1 MSMNSWT
8 PRLAAGL
15 LCALPLAA
23 PAAAAEKSNVKLG
36 VVGPLTGPFAVMG
49 EQWRQGI
56 EAYLAIHGDTVN
68 GRKIEVIYRDTT
80 GNPATAKQ
88 LTQELVTREKVQF
101 LGGYGLTPEANA
113 SAPIVNQAK
122 IPTFLFHVA
131 SPSSMPL
138 SPYFVRV
145 GQNIATNGA
154 VSAQWALKSGKTKAY
169 IAIADYGPG
178 HDFAKG
184 FKEYYTSHGGEIV
197 REDAIPLNTVD
208 FSPFAERIDAAAPQY
223 VSMFIP
229 PGAPAVSMV
238 KALAA
243 RGILAKTLV
252 VGQGEAEDPDIHLF
266 DGAVLNFHSVIYY
279 SSTLET
285 PENKRFVET
294 LRTKFGP
301 KALPS
306 TFTLGGYDSMA
317 LIFKI
322 VSEGEGDTTDG
333 DKVMRSL
340 VGYSYESPR
349 GQVTIAPSR
358 ELIEDF
364 IVRRVEKSGEGL
376 RNVVI
381 DTIPRVDP
389 ATFK

>member
-1 MSMNSWT
+1 MCAWK
-8 PRLAAGL
+8 PRLAAVL
-15 LCALPLAA
+15 LCVLTVGGGAT
-23 PAAAAEKSNVKLG
+23 AAEKPIVKLG
-36 VVGPLTGPFAVMG
+36 VVGPFTGPFAVMG
-49 EQWRQGI
+49 EQWRHGI
-56 EAYLAIHGDTVN
+56 ETYLALHGDVVN
-68 GRKIEVIYRDTT
+68 GRKIEVVYRDTT

-88 LTQELVTREKVQF
+88 LTQELVTREKVSF

-113 SAPIVNQAK
+113 SASVINSAK
-122 IPTFLFHVA
+122 IPTFLYHAA
-131 SPSSMPL
+131 SPSSMAL

-154 VSAQWALKSGKTKAY
+154 VSAYWALKAGKTKAY

-184 FKEYYTSHGGEIV
+184 FREYYTSHGGEIV

-223 VSMFIP
+223 LAMFIP

-243 RGILAKTLV
+243 RGILTKTLV

-266 DGAVLNFHSVIYY
+266 DGAILNFHSVIYY
-279 SSTLET
+279 SSTMDT
-285 PENKRFVET
+285 AENKRFIEA
-294 LRTKFGP
+294 LQAKFGQQ
-301 KALPS
+301 ALPS

-317 LIFKI
+317 LVFKA
-322 VSEGEGDTTDG
+322 VSEGDLDG
-333 DKVMRSL
+333 DKMMRSL
-340 VGYSYESPR
+340 VGYTYESPR
-349 GQVTIAPSR
+349 GKVTIAPSR
-358 ELIEDF
+358 EPVEDF
-364 IVRRVEKSGEGL
+364 IVRRVERTGEGL
-376 RNVVI
+376 RNVII

>member
-1 MSMNSWT
+1 MNLWT
-8 PRLAAGL
+8 SRLATVL
-15 LCALPLAA
+15 LCALPLSGVTI
-23 PAAAAEKSNVKLG
+23 AAEKSTVKVG

-56 EAYLAIHGDTVN
+56 ETYLAVHGDIVN
-68 GRKIEVIYRDTT
+68 GHRIEVIYRDTT

-88 LTQELVTREKVQF
+88 LTQELITREKVSF

-113 SAPIVNQAK
+113 SAPIVNSAK
-122 IPTFLFHVA
+122 IPTFLYHVA
-131 SPSSMPL
+131 SPSSMSL

-145 GQNIATNGA
+145 GQNIAANGA
-154 VSAQWALKSGKTKAY
+154 VSAHWALKSGKTKAY

-184 FKEYYTSHGGEIV
+184 FRDYYTSHGGEIV

-208 FSPFAERIDAAAPQY
+208 FSAFAERIDAAAPQY
-223 VSMFIP
+223 LAMFIP

-243 RGILAKTLV
+243 RGILTKTLV

-279 SSTLET
+279 SSTLDT
-285 PENKRFVET
+285 SENKQFVER
-294 LRTKFGP
+294 LKAKFGQQ
-301 KALPS
+301 ALPS

-317 LIFKI
+317 LIFKA
-322 VSEGEGDTTDG
+322 VSERDGDTTDG

-340 VGYSYESPR
+340 VGYTYASPR

-364 IVRRVEKSGEGL
+364 IVRRVEKTGEGL
-376 RNVVI
+376 RNVII

>member
-1 MSMNSWT
+1 MCAWK
-8 PRLAAGL
+8 PRLAAVL
-15 LCALPLAA
+15 LCVLTVGGGAT
-23 PAAAAEKSNVKLG
+23 AAEKPIVKLG
-36 VVGPLTGPFAVMG
+36 VVGPFTGPFAVMG

-56 EAYLAIHGDTVN
+56 ETYLALHGDVVN
-68 GRKIEVIYRDTT
+68 GRKIEVVYRDTT

-88 LTQELVTREKVQF
+88 LTQELVTREKVSF

-113 SAPIVNQAK
+113 SASVINSAK
-122 IPTFLFHVA
+122 IPTFLYHA
-131 SPSSMPL
+131 SSPSSMAL

-154 VSAQWALKSGKTKAY
+154 VSAYWALKAGKTKAY

-184 FKEYYTSHGGEIV
+184 FREYYTSHGGEIV

-223 VSMFIP
+223 LAMFIP

-243 RGILAKTLV
+243 RGILTKTLV

-266 DGAVLNFHSVIYY
+266 DGAILNFHSVIYY
-279 SSTLET
+279 SSTMDT
-285 PENKRFVET
+285 AENKRFIEA
-294 LRTKFGP
+294 LQAKFGQQ
-301 KALPS
+301 ALPS

-317 LIFKI
+317 LVFKA
-322 VSEGEGDTTDG
+322 VSEGDLDG
-333 DKVMRSL
+333 DKMMRSL
-340 VGYSYESPR
+340 VGYTYESPR
-349 GQVTIAPSR
+349 GKVTIAPSR
-358 ELIEDF
+358 EPVEDF
-364 IVRRVEKSGEGL
+364 IVRRVERTGEGL
-376 RNVVI
+376 RNVII

>member
-1 MSMNSWT
+1 MNLWT
-8 PRLAAGL
+8 SRLATVL
-15 LCALPLAA
+15 LCALPLSGVTT
-23 PAAAAEKSNVKLG
+23 AAENSTVKVG

-56 EAYLAIHGDTVN
+56 ETYLAVHGDIVN
-68 GRKIEVIYRDTT
+68 GHRIEVIYRDTT

-88 LTQELVTREKVQF
+88 LTQELITREKVSF

-113 SAPIVNQAK
+113 SAPIVNSAK
-122 IPTFLFHVA
+122 IPTFLYHVA
-131 SPSSMPL
+131 SPSSMSL

-145 GQNIATNGA
+145 GQNIAANGA
-154 VSAQWALKSGKTKAY
+154 VSAHWALKSGKTKAY

-184 FKEYYTSHGGEIV
+184 FRDYYTSHGGEIV

-223 VSMFIP
+223 LAMFIP

-243 RGILAKTLV
+243 RGILTKTLV

-279 SSTLET
+279 SSTLDT
-285 PENKRFVET
+285 SENKQFVER
-294 LRTKFGP
+294 LKAKFGQQ
-301 KALPS
+301 ALPS

-317 LIFKI
+317 LIFKA
-322 VSEGEGDTTDG
+322 VSERDGDTTDG

-340 VGYSYESPR
+340 VGYTYASPR
-349 GQVTIAPSR
+349 GQVTIAASR

-364 IVRRVEKSGEGL
+364 IVRRVEKTGEGL
-376 RNVVI
+376 RNVII

-389 ATFK
+389 AMFK

>member
-1 MSMNSWT
+1 MMNAWT
-8 PRLAAGL
+8 SRLAVAL
-15 LCALPLAA
+15 LYATCLVPALG
-23 PAAAAEKSNVKLG
+23 AEQSTIKLG
-36 VVGPLTGPFAVMG
+36 VVGPFTGPFAVMG

-56 EAYLAIHGDTVN
+56 ETYLAVHGDVVN
-68 GRKIEVIYRDTT
+68 GRKIEVVYRDTT

-88 LTQELVTREKVQF
+88 LTQELVTREKVSF

-113 SAPIVNQAK
+113 SATIVNSAK
-122 IPTFLFHVA
+122 IPTFLYHVA
-131 SPSSMPL
+131 SPSSMSL

-154 VSAQWALKSGKTKAY
+154 VSAHWALKAGKTKAY
-169 IAIADYGPG
+169 IAVADYGPG

-184 FKEYYTSHGGEIV
+184 FREYYTSHGGEIV

-223 VSMFIP
+223 LAMFIP

-252 VGQGEAEDPDIHLF
+252 VGQGEAEDPDIHLY
-266 DGAVLNFHSVIYY
+266 DGAILNFHSVIYY
-279 SSTLET
+279 SSTLDT
-285 PENKRFVET
+285 PENKRFVEK
-294 LRTKFGP
+294 LKAKFGP
-301 KALPS
+301 QALPS

-317 LIFKI
+317 LIFKA
-322 VSEGEGDTTDG
+322 VSAGELEG
-333 DKVMRSL
+333 DKVMRLLAGST
-340 VGYSYESPR
+340 YDSPR

-358 ELIEDF
+358 ELVEDF
-364 IVRRVEKSGEGL
+364 IVRRVENTGEGL
-376 RNVVI
+376 RNVII

-389 ATFK
+389 AAFK

>member
-1 MSMNSWT
+1 MNLWT
-8 PRLAAGL
+8 SRLATVL
-15 LCALPLAA
+15 LCTLPLSGVTT
-23 PAAAAEKSNVKLG
+23 AAEKSTVKVG

-56 EAYLAIHGDTVN
+56 ETYLAVHGDIVN
-68 GRKIEVIYRDTT
+68 GHRIEVIYRDTT

-88 LTQELVTREKVQF
+88 LTQELITREKVSF

-113 SAPIVNQAK
+113 SAPIVNSAK
-122 IPTFLFHVA
+122 IPTFLYHVA
-131 SPSSMPL
+131 SPSSMSL

-145 GQNIATNGA
+145 GQNIAANGA
-154 VSAQWALKSGKTKAY
+154 VSAHWALKSGKTKAY

-184 FKEYYTSHGGEIV
+184 FREYYTSHGGEIV

-223 VSMFIP
+223 LAMFIP

-243 RGILAKTLV
+243 RGILTKTLV

-279 SSTLET
+279 SSTLDT
-285 PENKRFVET
+285 SENKQFVER
-294 LRTKFGP
+294 LKAKFGQQ
-301 KALPS
+301 ALPS

-317 LIFKI
+317 LIFKA
-322 VSEGEGDTTDG
+322 VSERDGDTTDG

-340 VGYSYESPR
+340 VGYTYASPR

-364 IVRRVEKSGEGL
+364 IVRRVEKTGEGL
-376 RNVVI
+376 RNVII
-381 DTIPRVDP
+381 DTVPRVDP

>member
-1 MSMNSWT
+1 MCVWT
-8 PRLAAGL
+8 PRLAAVLFCVLTVAGT
-15 LCALPLAA
+15 AT
-23 PAAAAEKSNVKLG
+23 AAEKPIVRLG
-36 VVGPLTGPFAVMG
+36 VVGPFTGPFAVMG

-56 EAYLAIHGDTVN
+56 EAYLAVHGDVVN
-68 GRKIEVIYRDTT
+68 GRKIEVVYRDTT

-88 LTQELVTREKVQF
+88 LTQELVTREKVSF

-113 SAPIVNQAK
+113 SASVINSAK
-122 IPTFLFHVA
+122 IPTFLYHAA

-154 VSAQWALKSGKTKAY
+154 VSAYWALKAGKTKAY

-178 HDFAKG
+178 RDFAKG
-184 FKEYYTSHGGEIV
+184 FREYYTSHGGEIV

-223 VSMFIP
+223 LAMFIP

-243 RGILAKTLV
+243 RGILTKTLV

-266 DGAVLNFHSVIYY
+266 DGAILNFHSVIYY
-279 SSTLET
+279 SSTMDT
-285 PENKRFVET
+285 AENKRFIET
-294 LRTKFGP
+294 LQAKFGQQ
-301 KALPS
+301 ALPS

-317 LIFKI
+317 LIFKA
-322 VSEGEGDTTDG
+322 VSEGDLDG

-340 VGYSYESPR
+340 VGYTYESPR
-349 GQVTIAPSR
+349 GKVTIAPSR
-358 ELIEDF
+358 EPVEDF
-364 IVRRVEKSGEGL
+364 IVRRVEKTGEGL
-376 RNVVI
+376 RNVII
-381 DTIPRVDP
+381 DRIPRVDP

>member
-1 MSMNSWT
+1 MCAWK
-8 PRLAAGL
+8 PRLAAVL
-15 LCALPLAA
+15 LCVLTVGGGAT
-23 PAAAAEKSNVKLG
+23 AAEKPIVKLG
-36 VVGPLTGPFAVMG
+36 VVGPFTGPFAVMG

-56 EAYLAIHGDTVN
+56 ETYLALHGDVVN
-68 GRKIEVIYRDTT
+68 GRKIEVVYRDTT

-88 LTQELVTREKVQF
+88 LTQELVTREKVSF

-113 SAPIVNQAK
+113 SASVINSAK
-122 IPTFLFHVA
+122 IPTFLYHAA
-131 SPSSMPL
+131 SPSSMAL

-154 VSAQWALKSGKTKAY
+154 VSAYWALKAGKTKAY

-184 FKEYYTSHGGEIV
+184 FREYYTSHGGEIV

-223 VSMFIP
+223 LAMFIP

-243 RGILAKTLV
+243 RGILTKTLV

-266 DGAVLNFHSVIYY
+266 DGAILNFHSVIYY
-279 SSTLET
+279 SSTMDT
-285 PENKRFVET
+285 AENKQFIEA
-294 LRTKFGP
+294 LQAKFGQQ
-301 KALPS
+301 ALPS

-317 LIFKI
+317 LVFKA
-322 VSEGEGDTTDG
+322 VSEGDLDG
-333 DKVMRSL
+333 DKMMRSL
-340 VGYSYESPR
+340 VGYTYESPR
-349 GQVTIAPSR
+349 GKVTIAPSR
-358 ELIEDF
+358 EPVEDF
-364 IVRRVEKSGEGL
+364 IVRRVERTGEGL
-376 RNVVI
+376 RNVII

>member
-1 MSMNSWT
+1 MCAWK
-8 PRLAAGL
+8 PRLAAVL
-15 LCALPLAA
+15 LCVLTVGGGAT
-23 PAAAAEKSNVKLG
+23 AAEKPIVKLG
-36 VVGPLTGPFAVMG
+36 VVGPFTGPFAVMG

-56 EAYLAIHGDTVN
+56 ETYLALHGDVVN
-68 GRKIEVIYRDTT
+68 GRKIEVVYRDTT

-88 LTQELVTREKVQF
+88 LTQELVTREKVSF

-113 SAPIVNQAK
+113 SASVINSAK
-122 IPTFLFHVA
+122 IPTFLYHAA
-131 SPSSMPL
+131 SPSSMAL

-154 VSAQWALKSGKTKAY
+154 VSAYWALKAGKTKAY

-184 FKEYYTSHGGEIV
+184 FREYYTSHGGEIV

-223 VSMFIP
+223 LAMFIP

-243 RGILAKTLV
+243 RGILTKTLV

-266 DGAVLNFHSVIYY
+266 DGAILNFHSVIYY
-279 SSTLET
+279 SSTMDT
-285 PENKRFVET
+285 AENKRFIEA
-294 LRTKFGP
+294 LQAKFGQQ
-301 KALPS
+301 ALPS

-317 LIFKI
+317 LVFKA
-322 VSEGEGDTTDG
+322 VSEGDLDG
-333 DKVMRSL
+333 DKMMRSL
-340 VGYSYESPR
+340 VGYTYESPR
-349 GQVTIAPSR
+349 GKVTIAPSR
-358 ELIEDF
+358 EPVEDF
-364 IVRRVEKSGEGL
+364 IVRRVERTGEGL
-376 RNVVI
+376 RNVII

>member
-1 MSMNSWT
+1 MNSWT
-8 PRLAAGL
+8 PRLAAVL
-15 LCALPLAA
+15 LCVLPVAGPA
-23 PAAAAEKSNVKLG
+23 AAAAEKSTVKLG
-36 VVGPLTGPFAVMG
+36 VVGPFTGPFAVMG

-56 EAYLAIHGDTVN
+56 ETYLAVHGDIVN

-113 SAPIVNQAK
+113 SASIINSGK

-154 VSAQWALKSGKTKAY
+154 VSAQWALKAGKTKAY

-184 FKEYYTSHGGEIV
+184 FREYYTSHGGEIV

-223 VSMFIP
+223 LAMFIP

-243 RGILAKTLV
+243 RGILTKTLV

-266 DGAVLNFHSVIYY
+266 DGAILNFHSVIYY
-279 SSTLET
+279 SSTLDT
-285 PENKRFVET
+285 SENKKFVGT
-294 LRTKFGP
+294 LKVKFGQQ
-301 KALPS
+301 ALPS
-306 TFTLGGYDSMA
+306 TFTLGGYDGMA
-317 LIFKI
+317 LLFKA
-322 VSEGEGDTTDG
+322 VSEGEGDTTDS

-340 VGYSYESPR
+340 VGYTYASPR

-358 ELIEDF
+358 ELVEDF
-364 IVRRVEKSGEGL
+364 IVRRVEKAGEGL

-381 DTIPRVDP
+381 DTIPQVDP

>member
-1 MSMNSWT
+1 MKSWT
-8 PRLAAGL
+8 SHVAAAL
-15 LCALPLAA
+15 LCALPLSG
-23 PAAAAEKSNVKLG
+23 PASAAEEPIVKLG

-56 EAYLAIHGDTVN
+56 ETYLALHGNVIN

-88 LTQELVTREKVQF
+88 LTQELVTREKVSF

-113 SAPIVNQAK
+113 SAAVINSAK

-131 SPSSMPL
+131 SPSSMTL

-154 VSAQWALKSGKTKAY
+154 VSASWALKAGKTKAY

-184 FKEYYTSHGGEIV
+184 FRDYYTSHGGEIV

-208 FSPFAERIDAAAPQY
+208 FSPFAERIDGTAPQY
-223 VSMFIP
+223 LAMFIP

-252 VGQGEAEDPDIHLF
+252 VGQGEAEDPDIQLF
-266 DGAVLNFHSVIYY
+266 DGAILNFHSVIYY
-279 SSTLET
+279 SSTQDT
-285 PENKRFVET
+285 PENKRFVDA
-294 LRTKFGP
+294 LKAKFGP
-301 KALPS
+301 QALPS
-306 TFTLGGYDSMA
+306 TFTVGGYDSMA
-317 LIFKI
+317 LIFK
-322 VSEGEGDTTDG
+322 VLSDEANAGDGET
-333 DKVMRSL
+333 VMRSL
-340 VGYSYESPR
+340 VGYSYASPR

-358 ELIEDF
+358 ELVEDF
-364 IVRRVEKSGEGL
+364 IVRRVEKTADGL
-376 RNVVI
+376 RNVII
-381 DTIPRVDP
+381 DTIPQVDP

>member
-1 MSMNSWT
+1 MCAWK
-8 PRLAAGL
+8 PRLAAVL
-15 LCALPLAA
+15 LCFLTVGGGAT
-23 PAAAAEKSNVKLG
+23 AAEKPIVKLG
-36 VVGPLTGPFAVMG
+36 VVGPFTGPFAVMG

-56 EAYLAIHGDTVN
+56 ETYLALHGDVVN
-68 GRKIEVIYRDTT
+68 GRKIEVVYRDTT

-88 LTQELVTREKVQF
+88 LTQELVTREKVSF

-113 SAPIVNQAK
+113 SASVINSAK
-122 IPTFLFHVA
+122 IPTFLYHAA
-131 SPSSMPL
+131 SPSSMAL

-154 VSAQWALKSGKTKAY
+154 VSAYWALKAGKTKAY

-184 FKEYYTSHGGEIV
+184 FREYYTSHGGEIV

-223 VSMFIP
+223 LAMFIP

-243 RGILAKTLV
+243 RGILTKTLV

-266 DGAVLNFHSVIYY
+266 DGAILNFHSVIYY
-279 SSTLET
+279 SSTMDT
-285 PENKRFVET
+285 AENKRFIEA
-294 LRTKFGP
+294 LQAKFGQQ
-301 KALPS
+301 ALPS

-317 LIFKI
+317 LVFKA
-322 VSEGEGDTTDG
+322 VSEGDLDG
-333 DKVMRSL
+333 DKMMRSL
-340 VGYSYESPR
+340 VGYTYESPR
-349 GQVTIAPSR
+349 GKVTIAPSR
-358 ELIEDF
+358 EPVEDF
-364 IVRRVEKSGEGL
+364 IVRRVERTGEGL
-376 RNVVI
+376 RNVII

>member
-1 MSMNSWT
+1 MNLWT
-8 PRLAAGL
+8 SRLATVL
-15 LCALPLAA
+15 LCALPLSGVTT
-23 PAAAAEKSNVKLG
+23 AAEKSTVKVG

-56 EAYLAIHGDTVN
+56 ETYLAVHGDIVN
-68 GRKIEVIYRDTT
+68 GHRIEVIYRDTT

-88 LTQELVTREKVQF
+88 LTQELITREKVSF

-113 SAPIVNQAK
+113 SAPIVNSAK
-122 IPTFLFHVA
+122 IPTFLYHVA
-131 SPSSMPL
+131 SPSSMSL

-145 GQNIATNGA
+145 GQNIAANGA
-154 VSAQWALKSGKTKAY
+154 VSAHWALKSGKTKAY

-184 FKEYYTSHGGEIV
+184 FRDYYTSHGGEIV

-208 FSPFAERIDAAAPQY
+208 FSAFAERIDAAAPQY
-223 VSMFIP
+223 LAMFIP

-243 RGILAKTLV
+243 RGILTKTLV

-279 SSTLET
+279 SSTLDT
-285 PENKRFVET
+285 SENKQFVER
-294 LRTKFGP
+294 LKAKFGQQ
-301 KALPS
+301 ALPS

-317 LIFKI
+317 LIFKA
-322 VSEGEGDTTDG
+322 VSERDGDTTDG

-340 VGYSYESPR
+340 VGYTYASPR

-364 IVRRVEKSGEGL
+364 IVRRVEKTGEGL
-376 RNVVI
+376 RNVII

>member
-1 MSMNSWT
+1 MCAWT
-8 PRLAAGL
+8 PRLAAVLFCVLTVAGT
-15 LCALPLAA
+15 AT
-23 PAAAAEKSNVKLG
+23 AAEKPIVRLG
-36 VVGPLTGPFAVMG
+36 VVGPFTGPFAVMG

-56 EAYLAIHGDTVN
+56 EAYLAVHGDVVN
-68 GRKIEVIYRDTT
+68 GRRIEVVYRDTT

-88 LTQELVTREKVQF
+88 LTQELVTREKVSF

-113 SAPIVNQAK
+113 SASVINSAK
-122 IPTFLFHVA
+122 IPTFLYHAA

-154 VSAQWALKSGKTKAY
+154 VSAYWALKAGKTKAY
-169 IAIADYGPG
+169 IAIADYGSG

-184 FKEYYTSHGGEIV
+184 FREYYTSHGGEIV

-223 VSMFIP
+223 LAMFIP

-243 RGILAKTLV
+243 RGILTKTLV

-266 DGAVLNFHSVIYY
+266 DGAILNFHSVIYY
-279 SSTLET
+279 SSTMDT
-285 PENKRFVET
+285 AENKRFIET
-294 LRTKFGP
+294 LQAKFGQQ
-301 KALPS
+301 ALPS

-317 LIFKI
+317 LIFKA
-322 VSEGEGDTTDG
+322 VSEGDLDG

-340 VGYSYESPR
+340 VGYTYESPR
-349 GQVTIAPSR
+349 GKVTIAPSR
-358 ELIEDF
+358 EPVEDF
-364 IVRRVEKSGEGL
+364 IVRRVEKTGEGL
-376 RNVVI
+376 RNVII
-381 DTIPRVDP
+381 DRIPRVDP

>member
-1 MSMNSWT
+1 MMNHWM
-8 PRLAAGL
+8 PRLAAVL
-15 LCALPLAA
+15 LCAMCLSA
-23 PAAAAEKSNVKLG
+23 PGTGAEYPTVKLG
-36 VVGPLTGPFAVMG
+36 VVGPFTGPFAVMG

-56 EAYLAIHGDTVN
+56 ETYLAVHGDIVN

-88 LTQELVTREKVQF
+88 LTQELVTREKVSF
-101 LGGYGLTPEANA
+101 LGGYGLSPEANA
-113 SAPIVNQAK
+113 AATVVNSAK
-122 IPTFLFHVA
+122 IPTFLYHVA

-154 VSAQWALKSGKTKAY
+154 VSAHWALKSGKTKAY
-169 IAIADYGPG
+169 IAVADYGPG

-184 FKEYYTSHGGEIV
+184 FREYYTSHGGEIV

-208 FSPFAERIDAAAPQY
+208 FSPFAERIDAASPQY
-223 VSMFIP
+223 LAMFIP

-279 SSTLET
+279 SSTQDSA
-285 PENKRFVET
+285 ENKQFVET
-294 LRTKFGP
+294 LKAKFGQQ
-301 KALPS
+301 ALPS
-306 TFTLGGYDSMA
+306 TFTLGAYDSMA
-317 LIFKI
+317 LVFKA
-322 VSEGEGDTTDG
+322 VSEREGEATDG

-340 VGYSYESPR
+340 VGYTYKSPR

-358 ELIEDF
+358 ELVEDF
-364 IVRRVEKSGEGL
+364 IVRRVENTGEGL
-376 RNVVI
+376 RNVII